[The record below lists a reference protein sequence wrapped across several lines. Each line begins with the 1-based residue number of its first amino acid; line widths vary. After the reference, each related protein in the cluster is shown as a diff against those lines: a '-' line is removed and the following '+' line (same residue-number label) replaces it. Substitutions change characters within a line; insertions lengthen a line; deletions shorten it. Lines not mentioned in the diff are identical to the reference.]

1 MADPSSAQS
10 AFSTKDVLV
19 PLLTIAASFAGA
31 WIAAKLALANY
42 YRQQIWQRKAD
53 AYTAIFAAIYG
64 VERWHNKHW
73 DASLTGREIGDESKT
88 HLRAEANQAE
98 ADLERRLASEIWL
111 LPKPFHIRTVK
122 MIHDLQAASTTNVMW
137 LDFLEQSLSI
147 INTST
152 SDLQAMAREDL
163 KA

>member
-10 AFSTKDVLV
+10 VLSTKDVLI
-19 PLLTIAASFAGA
+19 PLLTIVGSFAGA

-42 YRQQIWQRKAD
+42 FRQQIWQRKAD

-64 VERWHNKHW
+64 VERWHNRHW
-73 DASLTGREIGDESKT
+73 DASLTGREIDDDSKT
-88 HLRAEANQAE
+88 RLRAEANQAE

-111 LPKPFHIRTVK
+111 LPKPFHTRTMK
-122 MIHDLQAASTTNVMW
+122 MIHDLQTASTANVMW
-137 LDFLEQSLSI
+137 QDFLDQSLSI

-152 SDLQAMAREDL
+152 SDLRAMASKDL
-163 KA
+163 GT